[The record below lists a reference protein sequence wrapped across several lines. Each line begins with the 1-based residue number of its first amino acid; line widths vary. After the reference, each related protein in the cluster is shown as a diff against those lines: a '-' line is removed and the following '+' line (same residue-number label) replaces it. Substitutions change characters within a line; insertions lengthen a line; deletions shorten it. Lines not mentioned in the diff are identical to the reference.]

1 MESVLPTRG
10 LASTKARLVI
20 DCVDGDAEAIYT
32 CVAQS
37 INEKIVSSTYVH
49 IESKWNCGESITNNA
64 INFIEFF
71 WEMKMKLLTMKQRAR

>member
-37 INEKIVSSTYVH
+37 VNEKIVSSTYVH
-49 IESKWNCGESITNNA
+49 IESNWNCGESITNLQL
-64 INFIEFF
+64 ILFNFYG
-71 WEMKMKLLTMKQRAR
+71 K